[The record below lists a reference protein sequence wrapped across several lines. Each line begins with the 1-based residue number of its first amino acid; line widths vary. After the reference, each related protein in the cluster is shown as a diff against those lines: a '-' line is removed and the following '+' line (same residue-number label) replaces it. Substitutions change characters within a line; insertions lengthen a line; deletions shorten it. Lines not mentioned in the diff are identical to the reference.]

1 MRIKRW
7 DREPST
13 NQGLVKGTPPTTAP
27 CHRGSR
33 SKADSKAAWLE
44 PQHAGQ
50 KKTVQEEDLEAGK
63 HLTFARA
70 YHPDKASAHPTEEPA
85 QVRTNSDM
93 VNGTRVKQILEKE
106 MALWF

>member
-1 MRIKRW
+1 
-7 DREPST
+7 
-13 NQGLVKGTPPTTAP
+13 LVKGTPPTTAP

-33 SKADSKAAWLE
+33 SKADSKAAWLG

-50 KKTVQEEDLEAGK
+50 KKTAQEEDLEAGK